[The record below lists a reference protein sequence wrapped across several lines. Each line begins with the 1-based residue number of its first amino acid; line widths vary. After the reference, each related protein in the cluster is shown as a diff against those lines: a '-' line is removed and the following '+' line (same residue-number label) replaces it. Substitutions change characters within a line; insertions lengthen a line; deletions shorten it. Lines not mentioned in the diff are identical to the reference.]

1 MLVSED
7 FQVGLGRVGVVSR
20 FRLKYQEFLQQLLW
34 LNFRYWVF
42 FQVGL
47 GFDSG
52 FGFQIFVFC
61 FSLGFKVGLR
71 GLIGV
76 FSRVHEF

>member
-1 MLVSED
+1 M
-7 FQVGLGRVGVVSR
+7 VSR

-47 GFDSG
+47 GFDLGS
-52 FGFQIFVFC
+52 GFQIFVVR
-61 FSLGFKVGLR
+61 FSLGFKAGLR
-71 GLIGV
+71 GLIVV
-76 FSRVHEF
+76 FAD

>member
-1 MLVSED
+1 MLDSED

-20 FRLKYQEFLQQLLW
+20 FRLKYQEFLQQLLC

-61 FSLGFKVGLR
+61 LSLRFKAGVKR
-71 GLIGV
+71 LIGV
-76 FSRVHEF
+76 FSKVYEF